1 MDFYEKLPTD
11 FLISFYYEMM
21 KSIEKG
27 LLTKNMYYELGLIIS
42 VASQRGITLGK
53 PCDFEQI
60 VDRKTL
66 EDFIQFTHKSNEI
79 KAVPVTAC
87 GLTMRSPKER

>member
-11 FLISFYYEMM
+11 FLIDFYHEIM
-21 KSIEKG
+21 KNIEKG

-60 VDRKTL
+60 VDQKNL
-66 EDFIQFTHKSNEI
+66 EDFIQFAHKYNEV
-79 KAVPVTAC
+79 KAVSVTAC
-87 GLTMRSPKER
+87 GL